1 MLYKKYRPAEILGD
15 FVECYFV
22 WEGNPEKPIAVE
34 SPPNALCSL
43 VFNYGDEYRI
53 SNQKYRKRV
62 VPASFV
68 SGQALGN
75 YTLHLKGRV
84 GTVGI
89 AFKPATVFHFYGIP
103 MYELTDERICFSE
116 ICPESCKELHG
127 SIRSTQGNQEKVQLL
142 EDYLL
147 RILKR
152 PKYGEAAIIESA
164 NAIFDDKGKANITAL
179 LDKVPMS
186 RRNFERKFLE
196 EVGISPKTYA
206 KIRRFGYTCSL
217 MAGNRDVNLM
227 DALHHGGYYDQSH
240 FIKDFKYFSGRT
252 PRRYAKTNIELANY
266 VDGITLVERRLQEE
280 GHQPS

>member
-1 MLYKKYRPAEILGD
+1 MFYKKYRPAKELED
-15 FVECYFV
+15 YVECYFV
-22 WEGNPEKPIAVE
+22 WEGNPEKTLDIE

-43 VFNYGDEYRI
+43 VFNYAEEYRI
-53 SNQKYRKRV
+53 SNLKYRNQT
-62 VPASFV
+62 VPICFV

-75 YTLHLKGRV
+75 YTLHLKGRIGV
-84 GTVGI
+84 VGI
-89 AFKPATVFHFYGIP
+89 AFRPAALYHFYGVP

-116 ICPESCKELHG
+116 ICSESCQELHR
-127 SIRSTQGNQEKVQLL
+127 SIGMAMDNQEKVQLL
-142 EDYLL
+142 EKYLF
-147 RILKR
+147 RILDR
-152 PKYGEAAIIESA
+152 PKYGQEAIIASA
-164 NAIFDDKGKANITAL
+164 NEIFDEKGQTNITEL

-227 DALHHGGYYDQSH
+227 DVLHQGGYYDQSH

-252 PRRYAKTNIELANY
+252 PRRYAKTNVELANY

-280 GHQPS
+280 GHQAS